1 VSLKIVYFDFPFWRA
16 EVARISLFKGNISF
30 DDIRVNGDDFKFIKE
45 HGKMKD
51 GTLVPFRQ
59 LPILV
64 VEGKTIAQTGAIARI
79 CGKLSGLYPE
89 EMIEAGKVDQIID
102 TATDINV
109 LLRPSMRES
118 DPVKRK
124 AMRVELAQNDL
135 PKYFGYLENIL
146 TDNKS
151 HWFVDDKMSI
161 ADIAIWRL
169 MGWITSGAVDDIPK
183 NILNPFK
190 NLNKLY
196 NEVKEDEK
204 VSEWMLKTYKK

>member
-1 VSLKIVYFDFPFWRA
+1 VNLKIVYFDFPFWRA
-16 EVARISLFKGNISF
+16 EVARISLFKGDIKF
-30 DDIRVNGDDFKFIKE
+30 DDIRVNGEDFKYIKE

-64 VEGKTIAQTGAIARI
+64 VEGETIAQTGAIARI
-79 CGKLSGLYPE
+79 CGKMSGLYPE
-89 EMIEAGKVDQIID
+89 EIIEAGKVDQIID

-135 PKYFGYLENIL
+135 PEYFGYLENIL
-146 TDNKS
+146 ADNKS
-151 HWFVDDKMSI
+151 HWFVGDKMSI

-169 MGWITSGAVDDIPK
+169 MGWITSGVVDDIPK
-183 NILNPFK
+183 DVLNPFN

-196 NEVKEDEK
+196 NEVKKDQK
-204 VSEWMLKTYKK
+204 VTEWILKTYNK

>member
-1 VSLKIVYFDFPFWRA
+1 VNLKIVYFDFPFWRA
-16 EVARISLFKGNISF
+16 EVARISLFKGNIRF

-64 VEGKTIAQTGAIARI
+64 VEEKTIAQTGAIARI

-124 AMRVELAQNDL
+124 AMRVELAHNDL

-146 TDNKS
+146 ADNKS
-151 HWFVDDKMSI
+151 HWFVGDKMSI

-169 MGWITSGAVDDIPK
+169 MGWVTSGVVDDIPK
-183 NILNPFK
+183 DILNPFK

-196 NEVKEDEK
+196 NEVKEDEQ
-204 VSEWMLKTYKK
+204 VSKWMLKTYKK

>member
-1 VSLKIVYFDFPFWRA
+1 VNLKIVYFDFPFWRA

-64 VEGKTIAQTGAIARI
+64 VEGKIIAQTGAIARI

-109 LLRPSMRES
+109 LLKPSMRES
-118 DPVKRK
+118 DPIKRK

-146 TDNKS
+146 ADNKP
-151 HWFVDDKMSI
+151 HWFVGDKMSI

-169 MGWITSGAVDDIPK
+169 MGWITSGVVDDIPK
-183 NILNPFK
+183 DILNPFK

-196 NEVKEDEK
+196 NEVKEDEQ

>member
-1 VSLKIVYFDFPFWRA
+1 MNLKIVYFDFPFWRA
-16 EVARISLFKGNISF
+16 EVARISLFKGNIRF

-64 VEGKTIAQTGAIARI
+64 VEEKTIAQTGAIARI

-89 EMIEAGKVDQIID
+89 EMIEAGRVDQIID

-124 AMRVELAQNDL
+124 AMRVELAHDDL

-146 TDNKS
+146 ADNKS
-151 HWFVDDKMSI
+151 HWFVGDKMSI

-169 MGWITSGAVDDIPK
+169 MGWITSGVVDDIPK
-183 NILNPFK
+183 DVLNPFN

-196 NEVKEDEK
+196 NEVKKDQK
-204 VSEWMLKTYKK
+204 VTEWILKTYNK

>member
-1 VSLKIVYFDFPFWRA
+1 MNLKIVYFDFPFWRA
-16 EVARISLFKGNISF
+16 EVARISLFKGNIRF

-64 VEGKTIAQTGAIARI
+64 VEEKTIAQTGAIARI

-109 LLRPSMRES
+109 LLRPSMQES

-146 TDNKS
+146 ADNKS
-151 HWFVDDKMSI
+151 HWFVGDKMSI

-169 MGWITSGAVDDIPK
+169 MGWVTSGVVDDIPK
-183 NILNPFK
+183 DILNPFK

-196 NEVKEDEK
+196 NEVKEDEQ
-204 VSEWMLKTYKK
+204 VSKWMLKTYKK

>member
-1 VSLKIVYFDFPFWRA
+1 MNLKIVYFDFPFWRA

-64 VEGKTIAQTGAIARI
+64 VEGKIIAQTGAIARI

>member
-1 VSLKIVYFDFPFWRA
+1 MNLKIVYFDFPFWRA

-124 AMRVELAQNDL
+124 AMRVDLAQNDL

-169 MGWITSGAVDDIPK
+169 MGWITSGVIDDIPK
-183 NILNPFK
+183 DILNPFK

>member
-1 VSLKIVYFDFPFWRA
+1 MNLKIVYFDFPFWRA

-64 VEGKTIAQTGAIARI
+64 VEGNTIAQTGAIARI

>member
-1 VSLKIVYFDFPFWRA
+1 MNLKIVYFDFPFWRA
-16 EVARISLFKGNISF
+16 EVARISLFKGNIRF

-64 VEGKTIAQTGAIARI
+64 VEEKTIAQTGAIARI

-124 AMRVELAQNDL
+124 AMRVELAHDDL

-146 TDNKS
+146 ADNKS
-151 HWFVDDKMSI
+151 HWFVGDKMSI

-169 MGWITSGAVDDIPK
+169 MGWITSGVVDDIPK
-183 NILNPFK
+183 DVLNPFN

-196 NEVKEDEK
+196 NEVKKDQK
-204 VSEWMLKTYKK
+204 VTEWILKTYNK

>member
-1 VSLKIVYFDFPFWRA
+1 MNLKIVYFDFPFWRA
-16 EVARISLFKGNISF
+16 EVARISLFKGNVSF
-30 DDIRVNGDDFKFIKE
+30 DDIRVNGEDFKYIKE

-79 CGKLSGLYPE
+79 CGKMSGLYPE
-89 EMIEAGKVDQIID
+89 EIIEAGKVDQIID

-109 LLRPSMRES
+109 LLRPSMREN
-118 DPVKRK
+118 DLVKRK

-146 TDNKS
+146 ADNKT
-151 HWFVDDKMSI
+151 HWFVSDKMSI

-169 MGWITSGAVDDIPK
+169 MGWITSGVVDDIPK
-183 NILNPFK
+183 DILNPLK

-196 NEVKEDEK
+196 NEVEK
-204 VSEWMLKTYKK
+204 DQKVTEWMLKTYKK

>member
-1 VSLKIVYFDFPFWRA
+1 VNLKIVYFDFPFWRA
-16 EVARISLFKGNISF
+16 EVARISLFKGNIRF

-64 VEGKTIAQTGAIARI
+64 VEEKTIAQTGAIARI

-109 LLRPSMRES
+109 LLRPSMQES

-146 TDNKS
+146 ADNKS
-151 HWFVDDKMSI
+151 HWFVGDKMSI

-169 MGWITSGAVDDIPK
+169 MGWVTSGVVDDIPK
-183 NILNPFK
+183 DILNPFK

-196 NEVKEDEK
+196 NEVKEDEQ
-204 VSEWMLKTYKK
+204 VSKWMLKTYKK

>member
-1 VSLKIVYFDFPFWRA
+1 MNLKIVYFDFPFWRA

-64 VEGKTIAQTGAIARI
+64 VEGKIIAQTGAIARI

-102 TATDINV
+102 AATDINV

-118 DPVKRK
+118 DPIKRK
-124 AMRVELAQNDL
+124 AMRFELAQNDL

>member
-1 VSLKIVYFDFPFWRA
+1 MNLKIVYFDFPFWRA

-30 DDIRVNGDDFKFIKE
+30 DDIRVNGDEFKFIKE

>member
-1 VSLKIVYFDFPFWRA
+1 
-16 EVARISLFKGNISF
+16 
-30 DDIRVNGDDFKFIKE
+30 
-45 HGKMKD
+45 MKD

>member
-1 VSLKIVYFDFPFWRA
+1 MNLKIVYFDFPFWRA
-16 EVARISLFKGNISF
+16 EVARISLFKGNIRF

-51 GTLVPFRQ
+51 GILVPFRQ

-64 VEGKTIAQTGAIARI
+64 VEEKTIAQTGAIARI

-109 LLRPSMRES
+109 LLRPSMQES

-146 TDNKS
+146 ADNKF
-151 HWFVDDKMSI
+151 HWFVGDKMSI

-169 MGWITSGAVDDIPK
+169 MGWVTSGVVDDIPK
-183 NILNPFK
+183 DILNPFK

-196 NEVKEDEK
+196 NEVTEDEQ
-204 VSEWMLKTYKK
+204 VSKWMLKTYKK

>member
-1 VSLKIVYFDFPFWRA
+1 MNLKIVYFDFPFWRA

-89 EMIEAGKVDQIID
+89 EMIEAGQVDQIID
-102 TATDINV
+102 TATDINI

-146 TDNKS
+146 ADNKT
-151 HWFVDDKMSI
+151 HWFVSDKMSI

-169 MGWITSGAVDDIPK
+169 MGWITSGVVDDIPK
-183 NILNPFK
+183 DILNPFK

-196 NEVKEDEK
+196 NEVKVDQH
-204 VSEWMLKTYKK
+204 VTEWMLKTYKK

>member
-1 VSLKIVYFDFPFWRA
+1 MNLKIVYFDFPFWRA
-16 EVARISLFKGNISF
+16 EVARISLFKGNIRF

-51 GTLVPFRQ
+51 GILVPFRQ

-64 VEGKTIAQTGAIARI
+64 VEEKTIAQTGAIARI

-109 LLRPSMRES
+109 LLRPSMQES

-146 TDNKS
+146 ADNKS
-151 HWFVDDKMSI
+151 HWFVGDKMSI

-169 MGWITSGAVDDIPK
+169 MGWVTSGVVDDIPK
-183 NILNPFK
+183 DILNPFK

-196 NEVKEDEK
+196 NEVKEDEQ
-204 VSEWMLKTYKK
+204 VSKWMLKTYKK

>member
-1 VSLKIVYFDFPFWRA
+1 MNLKIIYFDFPFWRA
-16 EVARISLFKGNISF
+16 EVARISLFIGNITF
-30 DDIRVNGDDFKFIKE
+30 DDIRVTGDDFKYIKE

-64 VEGKTIAQTGAIARI
+64 VEGQTIAQTGAIARI

-102 TATDINV
+102 AATDINV
-109 LLRPSMRES
+109 ILRPSMQES

-124 AMRVELAQNDL
+124 AMRIELAQNDL
-135 PKYFGYLENIL
+135 PEYFGYLENIL
-146 TDNKS
+146 ADNNS
-151 HWFVDDKMSI
+151 HWFIGDKMSI

-169 MGWITSGAVDDIPK
+169 MGWITSGVIDDIPK
-183 NILNPFK
+183 DILNPFK

-196 NEVKEDEK
+196 NEVKEDHH
-204 VSEWMLKTYKK
+204 VGEWMLKTYKK

>member
-1 VSLKIVYFDFPFWRA
+1 MNLKIVYFDFPFWRA
-16 EVARISLFKGNISF
+16 EVARISLFKGDIKF
-30 DDIRVNGDDFKFIKE
+30 DDIRVNGEDFKYIKE

-64 VEGKTIAQTGAIARI
+64 VEGETIAQTGAIARI
-79 CGKLSGLYPE
+79 CGKMSGLYPE
-89 EMIEAGKVDQIID
+89 EIIEAGKVDQIID

-118 DPVKRK
+118 DFVKRK
-124 AMRVELAQNDL
+124 VMRVELAQNDL
-135 PKYFGYLENIL
+135 PKYFGYLERIIAG
-146 TDNKS
+146 NKS
-151 HWFVDDKMSI
+151 HWFVGDKMSI

-169 MGWITSGAVDDIPK
+169 MGWITSGVVDDIPK
-183 NILNPFK
+183 DVLNPFN

-196 NEVKEDEK
+196 NEVKKDQK
-204 VSEWMLKTYKK
+204 VTEWILKTYNK

>member
-1 VSLKIVYFDFPFWRA
+1 MNLKIVYFDFPFWRA
-16 EVARISLFKGNISF
+16 EVARISLFKGNVSF
-30 DDIRVNGDDFKFIKE
+30 DDIRVNGEDFKYIKE

-79 CGKLSGLYPE
+79 CGKMSGLYPE
-89 EMIEAGKVDQIID
+89 EIIEAGKVDQIID

-109 LLRPSMRES
+109 LLRPSMREN
-118 DPVKRK
+118 DLVKRK

-146 TDNKS
+146 ADNKT
-151 HWFVDDKMSI
+151 HWFVSDKMSI

-169 MGWITSGAVDDIPK
+169 MGWITSGVVDDIPK
-183 NILNPFK
+183 DILNPFK

-196 NEVKEDEK
+196 NEVQEDEQ
-204 VSEWMLKTYKK
+204 VSEWMLKTYKR

>member
-1 VSLKIVYFDFPFWRA
+1 MNLKIVYFDFPFWRA
-16 EVARISLFKGNISF
+16 EVARISLFKGNVRF
-30 DDIRVNGDDFKFIKE
+30 DDIRVNGEDFKYIKE

-79 CGKLSGLYPE
+79 CGKMSGLYPE
-89 EMIEAGKVDQIID
+89 EIIEAGKVDQIID

-118 DPVKRK
+118 DLVKRK

-135 PKYFGYLENIL
+135 PKYFGYLESIL
-146 TDNKS
+146 AENKS
-151 HWFVDDKMSI
+151 HWFVGDEMSI

-169 MGWITSGAVDDIPK
+169 MGWITSGVVDDIPK
-183 NILNPFK
+183 DILNPLK

-196 NEVKEDEK
+196 NEVEK
-204 VSEWMLKTYKK
+204 DQKVTEWMLKTYKK